1 MLKKVTLLGATLA
14 TAFAM
19 HVGEVNI
26 NNDDIEASVKL
37 DMGQFNNEID
47 VDTTYIGF
55 RYIYTDEDDLD
66 GLFEL
71 SFLMQK
77 PLDQM
82 KDLRIGIGFK
92 LDYTSV
98 GSNDFL
104 ALPLGIEGLYRLPF
118 DASIVPVYV
127 GGKFYYAPS
136 VLSFQ
141 DADSYLEFKL
151 HADIEVI
158 ERGMITLGYR
168 HIDTDYEAGDVEFND
183 AFYLGFKFAF

>member
-1 MLKKVTLLGATLA
+1 MLKKLLLLGAATA

-19 HVGEVNI
+19 HIGEVNI
-26 NNDDIEASVKL
+26 NNDDIEASIKF
-37 DMGQFNNEID
+37 DMGQFNQDID
-47 VDTTYIGF
+47 VDTTYVGI

-71 SFLMQK
+71 SYLMQK
-77 PLDQM
+77 PLEQM
-82 KDLRIGIGFK
+82 KELRIGIGFK
-92 LDYTSV
+92 LDYTSA
-98 GSNDFL
+98 GSYDYL
-104 ALPLGIEGLYRLPF
+104 ALPLGIEARYHLPL
-118 DASIVPVYV
+118 DSSIVPIYA
-127 GGKFYYAPS
+127 GAQLYYAPS

-141 DADSYLEFKL
+141 DADGYFEFKI

-183 AFYLGFKFAF
+183 SLYLGFKFAF